1 MSAASDRARYYLERS
16 VPELQLFSRLALF
29 TPAEITAIARKRSD
43 FEHVLNSN
51 GSTPRDYIRYAT
63 YEMNLDA
70 LRKKRCKRLGVKG
83 RVGEQQWSGQRTVFF
98 IFERGVKKFPGEK
111 GLWNEYITFCTQA
124 RANKKLAKVFT
135 AVLRLRPRDWG
146 MWVRAAKYYAE
157 VQGDMG
163 TARSYLQ
170 RGLRFCPEERRLWIE
185 YARLEMGY
193 LGKLAARRRILG
205 LEGREEK
212 VEGKGEQESEDVIA
226 LPEISAE
233 DMQGDEM
240 KGVEEVDVNAL
251 VRLKDAPAYTGAI
264 PMAIFDAGMKQFAD
278 DTGFAT
284 EFFELVAMYESVPA
298 AKTVLEHICDCMQSV
313 GSGSAELVV
322 CEATLQTFG
331 IEKTSAE
338 FPAALSASLATLK
351 RGATQIPTAEHARLG
366 QRAVQYLATCLQYD
380 GELDEGVQ
388 QVLEAS
394 IVRYAR
400 FMITGSASDHQKLE
414 ILVDSLVQDGKTG
427 AAAVLRAM
435 PIGQTAT

>member
-111 GLWNEYITFCTQA
+111 GLWNEYISFCTQA

-157 VQGDMG
+157 VQGDIG

-170 RGLRFCPEERRLWIE
+170 RGLRFGPEERRLWIE

-205 LEGREEK
+205 LEGRKEKEVEEL
-212 VEGKGEQESEDVIA
+212 ESEDVIA

-264 PMAIFDAGMKQFAD
+264 PMAIFDAGMKQFGD
-278 DTGFAT
+278 EVGFAVQ
-284 EFFELVAMYESVPA
+284 FFELVAMYESVPA
-298 AKTVLEHICDCMQSV
+298 AKTVLEHIHNRMQSA
-313 GSGSAELVV
+313 GPESAELVV
-322 CEATLQTFG
+322 CEAILHTFG
-331 IEKTSAE
+331 IETTSAE
-338 FPAALSASLATLK
+338 FPAALSASLGTLK
-351 RGATQIPTAEHARLG
+351 RGTLHLPAAEHARLG
-366 QRAVQYLATCLQYD
+366 ERAVQYLATCLQHD
-380 GELDEGVQ
+380 GELDEGIQ

-394 IVRYAR
+394 IARYAR
-400 FMITGSASDHQKLE
+400 LVDTGSSGRHEQLDVLA
-414 ILVDSLVQDGKTG
+414 DSLAHEGRI
-427 AAAVLRAM
+427 AAAGVLRA
-435 PIGQTAT
+435 IATSQTAT

>member
-16 VPELQLFSRLALF
+16 VPELQLFSRLGLF
-29 TPAEITAIARKRSD
+29 SPAEITAIARKRSD
-43 FEHVLNSN
+43 FEHILNSN

-111 GLWNEYITFCTQA
+111 GLWTEYITFCTQA

-163 TARSYLQ
+163 TSRSYLQ

-185 YARLEMGY
+185 YARLETGY

-212 VEGKGEQESEDVIA
+212 EAEDQESEDVIA

-264 PMAIFDAGMKQFAD
+264 PMAIFDAGMKQFGD
-278 DTGFAT
+278 DAGFAT
-284 EFFELVAMYESVPA
+284 DFFEQVAMYASVPA
-298 AKTVLEHICDCMQSV
+298 AKTVLEHIYSRTQSA
-313 GSGSAELVV
+313 GQDTAELVV

-331 IEKTSAE
+331 IEVVSAE
-338 FPAALSASLATLK
+338 FPAALSTSLAILK
-351 RGATQIPTAEHARLG
+351 RGVAQLSESEHIRLG
-366 QRAVQYLATCLQYD
+366 ERAMQYLATFLEHNDQ
-380 GELDEGVQ
+380 LDEGVQ
-388 QVLEAS
+388 QVLGAS
-394 IVRYAR
+394 VARYAR
-400 FMITGSASDHQKLE
+400 LMMSATAESHGELEALSESMTQK
-414 ILVDSLVQDGKTG
+414 GNNR
-427 AAAVLRAM
+427 AAEVLRA
-435 PIGQTAT
+435 IGTSQTAT

>member
-29 TPAEITAIARKRSD
+29 SPAEITAIARKRSD

-83 RVGEQQWSGQRTVFF
+83 R
-98 IFERGVKKFPGEK
+98 
-111 GLWNEYITFCTQA
+111 A

-163 TARSYLQ
+163 NARSYLQ

-212 VEGKGEQESEDVIA
+212 AEEDQESEGVIA

-264 PMAIFDAGMKQFAD
+264 PMAIFDAGMKQFRD
-278 DTGFAT
+278 DVGFAA
-284 EFFELVAMYESVPA
+284 EFFELVALYEGVPV
-298 AKTVLEHICDCMQSV
+298 AKTVLEHIYGRMHSAGVHSV
-313 GSGSAELVV
+313 ELVV
-322 CEATLQTFG
+322 CEATLHTFS
-331 IEKTSAE
+331 IEVTSAE
-338 FPAALSASLATLK
+338 FPAALSASLGLLK
-351 RGATQIPTAEHARLG
+351 RGTMQLPAAEHAKFG
-366 QRAVQYLATCLQYD
+366 SRAVQYLATCLQHD
-380 GELDEGVQ
+380 GELDEAVR

-394 IVRYAR
+394 LARYAR
-400 FMITGSASDHQKLE
+400 LMINGPAGGLKALE
-414 ILVDSLVQDGKTG
+414 ELADSLAQSGKTST
-427 AAAVLRAM
+427 AEALRQIANSL
-435 PIGQTAT
+435 TAT